1 MRKWLFIFL
10 FSFIALGAAVTTAPT
25 QAKEAQAAEST
36 TKKGLVEEN
45 GKYYYYKNGKK
56 IKNTLK
62 KVTVNGKAKYYYF
75 GSKGAAYTKK
85 WKTIKSSSGK
95 KYRYYFGK
103 DGVAYASGT
112 TKSGKAKEPVVKT
125 IKGKKYAFDYKGRA
139 LTGVQVIDEKFYYF
153 NSNGKKNDT
162 KTSKLRKA
170 AKYEKNFSTL
180 KSLLKKYGCKLKKTK
195 YYSTSCYGDGKDG
208 VLTYSNFKINV
219 FKYRKSG
226 KVIVFGAEW
235 RRNT

>member
-1 MRKWLFIFL
+1 MRKWLFVFL
-10 FSFIALGAAVTTAPT
+10 FSFIALGMAVTTVPT
-25 QAKEAQAAEST
+25 EAAKVQAAEST
-36 TKKGLVEEN
+36 TKKGLVKEN
-45 GKYYYYKNGKK
+45 GKYYYYKDGKK

-62 KVTVNGKAKYYYF
+62 KVTKDGKAKYYYF

-139 LTGVQVIDEKFYYF
+139 LTGVQVINEKFYYF
-153 NSNGKKNDT
+153 NSNGKKNDS

-170 AKYEKNFSTL
+170 AKYEKNITTL
-180 KSLLKKYGCKLKKTK
+180 QNLLKKYGCKPTKTK
-195 YYSTSCYGDGKDG
+195 YYSSSCYGDGKDG
-208 VLTYSNFKINV
+208 RIYYKNFRIDV

-226 KVIVFGAEW
+226 KVIFFNAEW
-235 RRNT
+235 RSNT